1 MRRAIV
7 LVFLDSNLFL
17 IDRFFRRDVLYP
29 PTRAFLSRLNE
40 IPAVLSVL
48 TLLELCG
55 ASSFRLGP
63 LETGRWLHQFAA
75 IYPVEILSPFG
86 MGDERAVAWV
96 GAWTDELGTYLARR
110 MTLGDAL
117 LAREADRY
125 AADAIVTWN
134 LKDFERKTTS
144 PVFTPRTYP
153 GP

>member
-1 MRRAIV
+1 M
-7 LVFLDSNLFL
+7 VFLDSNLFL
-17 IDRFFRRDVLYP
+17 IDRFFRRDVLYE

-40 IPAVLSVL
+40 IPAGLSVL

-55 ASSFRLGP
+55 AASFRLGP
-63 LETGRWLHQFAA
+63 RETGRWLHQFAT
-75 IYPVEILSPFG
+75 IYPIQILSPFG
-86 MGDERAVAWV
+86 MGDERAAAWV
-96 GAWTDELGTYLARR
+96 GGWTDELGIYLARR

-134 LKDFERKTTS
+134 LKDFEGKTTA

-153 GP
+153 AP